1 MKTHFR
7 RIDRKAVVE
16 FRVACGTDAHWTR
29 DTTSD
34 KSKVTCKKCLAFIE
48 KQEPKNR

>member
-1 MKTHFR
+1 MWYGEVTTT
-7 RIDRKAVVE
+7 

-34 KSKVTCKKCLAFIE
+34 KTKVTCKRCLAFIA
-48 KQEPKNR
+48 KQQKP